1 MYNLKRILSFEEKL
15 INENVLSKGQLRE
28 IKHMFELVDEDK
40 DGKLSITEVG
50 KLVMKLTKSKI
61 SHLLYS
67 NLYFSQN

>member
-67 NLYFSQN
+67 NLYFS